1 MHFNKISIPIEDF
14 KIFNGLKN
22 IENKFIIPNQENK
35 LNFRYGV
42 IQLEDLV
49 RDLNYWETLCVSSMM

>member
-1 MHFNKISIPIEDF
+1 MPIEDF
-14 KIFNGLKN
+14 KNFNGLKN
-22 IENKFIIPNQENK
+22 LENKFLIPNQENK
-35 LNFRYGV
+35 LNFRYGI